1 MENKNFE
8 ASIWEP
14 EIQISQVC
22 YSLQDFQASSTEN
35 PQCSGLIIG
44 DWGKSD
50 IFKASWKTMV
60 LDISVLSL
68 SHPKPDF
75 YNSSFS
81 FFFLKKLMKL
91 LGPAKNR
98 IGIQSWNTAWGSV
111 KIVRQ

>member
-44 DWGKSD
+44 D
-50 IFKASWKTMV
+50 
-60 LDISVLSL
+60 
-68 SHPKPDF
+68 
-75 YNSSFS
+75 
-81 FFFLKKLMKL
+81 
-91 LGPAKNR
+91 
-98 IGIQSWNTAWGSV
+98 
-111 KIVRQ
+111 